1 MAATVGLPGLSSAL
15 REQLVDQL
23 RDSLGKLLGGVGAG
37 DVGLAAFADV
47 ILRGLAK
54 DAEPA
59 AAVQS
64 TRCWLRP
71 AACPEAAGAS
81 INRGKLAINPHSVVY
96 AWDHG
101 LARRA
106 GLDGNFEPKVFA
118 VSRRM
123 HAMKL

>member
-71 AACPEAAGAS
+71 AACPEAG
-81 INRGKLAINPHSVVY
+81 GKLAINPHSVVY